1 MYLKKIDFPRY
12 SYVKNKIPRQ
22 GNLYISLNHL
32 AFYSYMLG
40 KETKLIL
47 RYSDITD
54 ISRSSMKNAIHIR
67 TLNKLEYSFGL
78 LFNSTETHNLIE
90 QLSKIA
96 MQKLIATDTDAA
108 AGVQSSI
115 VGSPVG
121 AGPATR
127 NNKPYKAASKKS
139 HLLRDLTTRQQ
150 SDEYRIFF
158 RLPQTEIL
166 DGTIK
171 GEEDGLMNER
181 MNK

>member
-1 MYLKKIDFPRY
+1 
-12 SYVKNKIPRQ
+12 
-22 GNLYISLNHL
+22 
-32 AFYSYMLG
+32 MLG

-96 MQKLIATDTDAA
+96 MQKLIATDTDSDERHQQASGSAVAGSPMDGAGGGGGPSGA
-108 AGVQSSI
+108 AGARS
-115 VGSPVG
+115 
-121 AGPATR
+121 
-127 NNKPYKAASKKS
+127 NNKMLYKGTSKKS

-166 DGTIK
+166 DGSIK
-171 GEEDGLMNER
+171 GACLFSYRAKYVRNSHLCL
-181 MNK
+181 